1 MRETTNE
8 TLTTATKSKRG
19 DNILMADQ
27 KNNDKS
33 SDSVDISALRV
44 GVVGAGQMGSGIIE
58 VAARH
63 GSDVIAWEATQE
75 FADKGLERIT
85 KSLERGVSRGKLS
98 EEDKDAA
105 LGRIRI
111 TTDLEE
117 FADRQLVCEAI
128 VENPEVKAD
137 IFGKLDKIVSD
148 PDAPLCSNTSSLPIQ
163 QIASAT
169 SNPGRVMGLHFFNP
183 VPVLPLVEHVRTLDT
198 TDAVADRAEEWASE
212 VLKKTVIKAKDRSGF
227 IVNFLLVPYL
237 LSAIRMLENGVATKE
252 DIDAGMR
259 NGAAHPMGPIA
270 LSDMVGLDTVAS
282 IADVM
287 VDEYGDPTYACPPLL
302 RRMVQ
307 AGRLGKKTGRG
318 FYTYDEKGKPIR

>member
-1 MRETTNE
+1 
-8 TLTTATKSKRG
+8 
-19 DNILMADQ
+19 MADQ
-27 KNNDKS
+27 RNNDKS

-63 GSDVIAWEATQE
+63 GSDVVAWEASQE
-75 FADKGLERIT
+75 FADRGLERIT

-98 EEDKDAA
+98 EEEKDTV
-105 LGRIRI
+105 LGSIRI

-137 IFGKLDKIVSD
+137 IFGKLDTIVLD
-148 PDAPLCSNTSSLPIQ
+148 PSAPLCSNTSSLPIQ

-198 TDAVADRAEEWASE
+198 TDAVADRAEKWASE

-287 VDEYGDPTYACPPLL
+287 VDEYGDPTYTCPPLL

>member
-1 MRETTNE
+1 MV
-8 TLTTATKSKRG
+8 
-19 DNILMADQ
+19 DQ

-63 GSDVIAWEATQE
+63 GSDVVAWEATPE

-148 PDAPLCSNTSSLPIQ
+148 PDTPLCSNTSSLPIQ

-198 TDAVADRAEEWASE
+198 TDAVADRAEKWASE

-287 VDEYGDPTYACPPLL
+287 VDEYGDPAYACPPLL

>member
-1 MRETTNE
+1 
-8 TLTTATKSKRG
+8 
-19 DNILMADQ
+19 MADQ
-27 KNNDKS
+27 KHDDKS

-58 VAARH
+58 AAARH
-63 GSDVIAWEATQE
+63 GSDVVAWDATQE
-75 FADKGLERIT
+75 FADNGLERIT

-148 PDAPLCSNTSSLPIQ
+148 PSAPLCSNTSSLPIQ